1 MVNITQQ
8 PPVNKSYHSTG
19 CKYSII
25 CREAQYTCTKG
36 VCSQLFEIDVEN
48 GIIEKVEVKGGCSG
62 NLQGIS
68 RLLVGMKAEDA
79 AAKLEGIR
87 CGFKATSCPDQLS
100 KALKNC
106 I

>member
-1 MVNITQQ
+1 MHITYR
-8 PPVNKSYHSTG
+8 P
-19 CKYSII
+19 
-25 CREAQYTCTKG
+25 KG

-79 AAKLEGIR
+79 GGYTLRIQGNIVPRSVIQSTEKLHI
-87 CGFKATSCPDQLS
+87 KTA
-100 KALKNC
+100 

>member
-36 VCSQLFEIDVEN
+36 GSEMLKKLRAIIVGGLALCCLYLFALYLRTD
-48 GIIEKVEVKGGCSG
+48 GGE
-62 NLQGIS
+62 LIKKH
-68 RLLVGMKAEDA
+68 RLPC
-79 AAKLEGIR
+79 R
-87 CGFKATSCPDQLS
+87 
-100 KALKNC
+100 
-106 I
+106 

>member
-1 MVNITQQ
+1 MHITYRPQ
-8 PPVNKSYHSTG
+8 
-19 CKYSII
+19 
-25 CREAQYTCTKG
+25 G

-62 NLQGIS
+62 NLQGIL
-68 RLLVGMKAEDA
+68 RLLVGMKAEEA

-87 CGFKATSCPDQLS
+87 CGYKATSCPDQLS